1 MRLSELKV
9 RQTATVTKV
18 SRNSDENGHPDLI
31 ASRLETLGFVA
42 GTRVQVVTKGIFG
55 GDPILIKVGFTQFAL
70 RKAEAEKVEINQVEG
85 V

>member
-9 RQTATVTKV
+9 KQTAIVSKV
-18 SRNSDENGHPDLI
+18 SRNADENGLPDLI

-42 GTRVQVVTKGIFG
+42 GTHVQVITKGIFG
-55 GDPILIKVGFTQFAL
+55 GDPILIKIGFTRFAL
-70 RKAEAEKVEINQVEG
+70 RKAEADKVEINLVEG